1 VKRRNTSS
9 FAICLLTQIAAPSA
23 IYGQSLDGRQATAV
37 SNAIQLTV
45 SSTGTAASPF

>member
-9 FAICLLTQIAAPSA
+9 FAFCLVTQIAAPSA
-23 IYGQSLDGRQATAV
+23 IYVNLQLVGSATAV
-37 SNAIQLTV
+37 SNAIQLTA